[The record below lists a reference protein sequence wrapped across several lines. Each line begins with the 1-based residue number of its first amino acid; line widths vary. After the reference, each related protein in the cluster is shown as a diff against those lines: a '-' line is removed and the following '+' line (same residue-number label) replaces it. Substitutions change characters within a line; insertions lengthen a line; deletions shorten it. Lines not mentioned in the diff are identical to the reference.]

1 MPSASVAYADGP
13 RSVNIVESSSATSTL
28 ATESFCM
35 VRRCPEL
42 LDWLS
47 AHPEAAMAPF
57 TTETQLAQS
66 LCVAAAACLARLRAP
81 GAGHERRVQCR
92 SVIYRSPDEGNYS
105 HAVHRDLDEVASRNL
120 RSEGVA
126 VEPGGEPPAAAAGGV
141 AL

>member
-105 HAVHRDLDEVASRNL
+105 HE
-120 RSEGVA
+120 
-126 VEPGGEPPAAAAGGV
+126 GGEGDDVAPFHPGV
-141 AL
+141 PTDRTGLRWSARCG